1 MQKVVFAEPP
11 GTQRTKV
18 KLQIWDTAGA
28 EEYRS
33 INSLYYKKAAVVFL
47 VYSVT
52 DYESFDA
59 LRYWVNEIES
69 HGERNCIK
77 FVVGTK
83 IDDDDVEEGEAV
95 TKHVG

>member
-1 MQKVVFAEPP
+1 M
-11 GTQRTKV
+11 
-18 KLQIWDTAGA
+18 
-28 EEYRS
+28 
-33 INSLYYKKAAVVFL
+33 
-47 VYSVT
+47 
-52 DYESFDA
+52 
-59 LRYWVNEIES
+59 NEIES